1 MMSSSF
7 DVEGQSRPEVNT
19 AASINIASPGY
30 FQTMGVPLI
39 SGRTFTSQDTAEAPK
54 VVMLNPTCV
63 RKFFPGEN
71 PVGKHIKI
79 PDAEGWA
86 TIVGVVG
93 DVRQSGLASLPEPE
107 IIEPY
112 LQVPN
117 SYMTLVIRTSTDPLS
132 LVPALRSQVQSLDR
146 DLPMF
151 EVSTMEQY
159 LAEEM
164 AGRRFNMVLLGIFA
178 GLALILA
185 VVGIYGI
192 LAYIVTQQTHEIGI
206 RMAMGAQR
214 RDMLLFILRRGVRL
228 TLIGVAI
235 GLPAAWVV
243 TRVMS
248 SLLYGVSPRDP
259 LTFIGMTL
267 LLVTTALLA
276 SYIPARRATKVDP
289 MVALRYE

>member
-1 MMSSSF
+1 
-7 DVEGQSRPEVNT
+7 
-19 AASINIASPGY
+19 
-30 FQTMGVPLI
+30 
-39 SGRTFTSQDTAEAPK
+39 
-54 VVMLNPTCV
+54 
-63 RKFFPGEN
+63 
-71 PVGKHIKI
+71 
-79 PDAEGWA
+79 
-86 TIVGVVG
+86 
-93 DVRQSGLASLPEPE
+93 
-107 IIEPY
+107 
-112 LQVPN
+112 
-117 SYMTLVIRTSTDPLS
+117 
-132 LVPALRSQVQSLDR
+132 
-146 DLPMF
+146 
-151 EVSTMEQY
+151 MEQY

-289 MVALRYE
+289 MVPLRYE